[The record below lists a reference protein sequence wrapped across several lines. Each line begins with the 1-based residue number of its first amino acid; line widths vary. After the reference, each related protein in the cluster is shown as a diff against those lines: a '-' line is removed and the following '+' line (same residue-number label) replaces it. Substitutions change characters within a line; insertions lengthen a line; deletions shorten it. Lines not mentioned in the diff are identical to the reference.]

1 MPVEFYKD
9 LKRQCSVY
17 LLRWNQD
24 SAWRLHYWFL
34 AAPPKTVSLPSLPR
48 LATDQICPR
57 KPREGHGGWSLFP
70 TRNGGHRKVK
80 FLWPGTPQGPSWFH
94 TKERQVKERSLHKD
108 VLSLTVPD
116 SLTVRGCSISFLCPN
131 FNIFIGNAQTD
142 QLFRCIC
149 KIWNKTQS
157 GLFLFFW
164 PNVRV

>member
-1 MPVEFYKD
+1 MEAGV
-9 LKRQCSVY
+9 CS
-17 LLRWNQD
+17 LQEMGD
-24 SAWRLHYWFL
+24 
-34 AAPPKTVSLPSLPR
+34 T
-48 LATDQICPR
+48 
-57 KPREGHGGWSLFP
+57 E
-70 TRNGGHRKVK
+70 K
-80 FLWPGTPQGPSWFH
+80 FLWPGTPQHPFWFH

-157 GLFLFFW
+157 GLFLFGLMSGWKVDWDSSSGRGDYSSFTTW
-164 PNVRV
+164 GLKRRKREFENPLEISRWVSFHIQITTRMRGSIL

>member
-1 MPVEFYKD
+1 MRVCVLSQVVCLPVLMSFCGPFN
-9 LKRQCSVY
+9 LASGSFLASPSLISNSLNLPFGIQSRS
-17 LLRWNQD
+17 
-24 SAWRLHYWFL
+24 WRLKSCLWK
-34 AAPPKTVSLPSLPR
+34 AGTGGTKSLSY
-48 LATDQICPR
+48 
-57 KPREGHGGWSLFP
+57 
-70 TRNGGHRKVK
+70 
-80 FLWPGTPQGPSWFH
+80 PGTPQGPSWFH